1 MCILDILQFESTSF
15 FLCVPILGLILTYC
29 FLGVI
34 KALYNK
40 SNIICCVVKVH
51 QWCKPWL
58 RLIVIEWKS
67 IHYFACGLEIPL
79 SITERNLAYTGIME
93 GMRQKFRSLRFWEG
107 NIRSSL
113 WQKRLDFC
121 LEINKF
127 WVRVWSLPKEKYELL
142 KIWTNIKFTK
152 FSEKASSVVT
162 NGANQRVKS
171 IPPTLDFNGAWFE
184 SAQGQNLERSLK
196 IFSLHM

>member
-1 MCILDILQFESTSF
+1 MLCCESTS
-15 FLCVPILGLILTYC
+15 VMQT
-29 FLGVI
+29 VI
-34 KALYNK
+34 T
-40 SNIICCVVKVH
+40 SHCH
-51 QWCKPWL
+51 WG
-58 RLIVIEWKS
+58 KS
-67 IHYFACGLEIPL
+67 IHDFACGLEIPL
-79 SITERNLAYTGIME
+79 STTERNLTYTGIME

-152 FSEKASSVVT
+152 FSEKSKFCSDKWSKP
-162 NGANQRVKS
+162 KS
-171 IPPTLDFNGAWFE
+171 EINPSHVGFE
-184 SAQGQNLERSLK
+184 RGLIWIRIRAKSGK
-196 IFSLHM
+196 ISKNI

>member
-79 SITERNLAYTGIME
+79 SITEPNLAYTGIME

-152 FSEKASSVVT
+152 FSEKSKFCSDKWSKP
-162 NGANQRVKS
+162 KS
-171 IPPTLDFNGAWFE
+171 EINPSHVGFE
-184 SAQGQNLERSLK
+184 RGLIWIRTRAKSGK
-196 IFSLHM
+196 ISKNI